1 MPEEGV
7 ASTNGREAALGKV
20 IEELGFG
27 KAQLRQMCL
36 TGIVYFGFGCFSSM
50 ASMVT
55 VSIAAE
61 WHLNMLEQ
69 SLLTSLF
76 FLGTAVGG
84 VFSGR
89 IGDRLGRWYPIVI
102 SNAVMTVG
110 GFLSAFS
117 PNWVVLM
124 SFRVVTGFAMGFGVP
139 PMCAMLSE
147 ISPERWKIPVR
158 SMSDACLELGFMYT
172 ALVATMDEPRLQHL
186 HWRRMLMWSAFP
198 GAAGFLSFFFLQES
212 PVFLAITGQ
221 DAKAQKVLDRM
232 WRDNRGVNT
241 SQDAKV
247 QKVLDNM
254 WRANTG
260 LNNEQLIE
268 SLSSEVAKD
277 EKNTSAMAG
286 YRVIFGRKYRFITVA
301 FCWMCFCINIHFYG
315 GLYAQPQILGTQ
327 SETLKPGLQMI
338 MGSFFDFAGVLL
350 AIIISR
356 SLSRKQSLVF
366 GLTCCAVSTWAFG
379 WAGAKHS
386 RSARMECVFQFGV
399 VGFYWVPAISFIIFS
414 QLAVESFPTLCSTTG
429 GSIAFCCGRFG
440 AMAAPMLF
448 ENIRAVTHRW
458 QIFCYLSAAFSV
470 LGVMLVAADATASRD
485 PANED
490 PYETAPCRCKPLAD
504 AEAGKGKA
512 Q

>member
-1 MPEEGV
+1 
-7 ASTNGREAALGKV
+7 
-20 IEELGFG
+20 
-27 KAQLRQMCL
+27 
-36 TGIVYFGFGCFSSM
+36 
-50 ASMVT
+50 
-55 VSIAAE
+55 
-61 WHLNMLEQ
+61 
-69 SLLTSLF
+69 
-76 FLGTAVGG
+76 
-84 VFSGR
+84 
-89 IGDRLGRWYPIVI
+89 
-102 SNAVMTVG
+102 MTVG

-399 VGFYWVPAISFIIFS
+399 VGFYWIPSLLFVVLYQFAIDVFPASVATTGSGVVQASGRLGATVGPQVFEYIKKFTGHWNFFCYAVATAAGIGAI
-414 QLAVESFPTLCSTTG
+414 LAVM
-429 GSIAFCCGRFG
+429 I
-440 AMAAPMLF
+440 
-448 ENIRAVTHRW
+448 
-458 QIFCYLSAAFSV
+458 Q
-470 LGVMLVAADATASRD
+470 D
-485 PANED
+485 PS
-490 PYETAPCRCKPLAD
+490 
-504 AEAGKGKA
+504 KA
-512 Q
+512 QHSGDSAENELIKEKRPLLDKSSYTPHGLGA